1 MTDAK
6 LLPGGKAGQ
15 VPKPSSETIPG
26 FFARGVSYYKLFWVF
41 FIASFLGA
49 ITETLFMLLTRGE
62 LQNRSGLIY
71 GQFSLVWGLGAVL
84 FTVCFHR
91 LTGRRDLVIFL
102 AGTVLGGA
110 YEYLCSWV
118 QEVLFGACFWD
129 YSHIPLNIN
138 GRVSLL
144 YSMFWGVAAVL
155 WVKDLYP
162 RMCRWIGRIPGPIGK
177 HLTWALTGFMAVNI
191 LLSAAALARWD
202 ARQMGRPPQN
212 PVDVF
217 LDVHFP
223 DRRMYQNYSTLTFV
237 GTEEAKEAAGVGTV
251 KRNGNAP

>member
-71 GQFSLVWGLGAVL
+71 GQ
-84 FTVCFHR
+84 
-91 LTGRRDLVIFL
+91 IFL

-177 HLTWALTGFMAVNI
+177 PLTWALTGFMAVNI